1 MAYKT
6 DMDIALIKRAGE
18 ALFGNQ
24 WQTPLAEALGV
35 SDRTMRRWVSGE
47 TPVPTG
53 VLDDIERAAHGRVAD
68 IYAFMA
74 ELNAARS
81 QKS

>member
-1 MAYKT
+1 
-6 DMDIALIKRAGE
+6 MDAALIKRAGE

-35 SDRTMRRWVSGE
+35 SDRTMRRWVSGD
-47 TPVPTG
+47 TPVPRG
-53 VLDDIERAAHGRVAD
+53 VLDDIERVARQRVAD

-74 ELNAARS
+74 ELTSTSAKAS
-81 QKS
+81 S

>member
-1 MAYKT
+1 
-6 DMDIALIKRAGE
+6 MDASLLKRAGE

-35 SDRTMRRWVSGE
+35 SDRTMRRWVSE
-47 TPVPTG
+47 QSPVPEG
-53 VLDDIERAAHGRVAD
+53 VLSDIEKAARQRVAD

-74 ELNAARS
+74 DLTAISA
-81 QKS
+81 KS